1 MSREKRIQQV
11 IDNFGKYV
19 IKQARSNLTKGRK
32 NTSSSLYSSLG
43 FKGRAKGESFEGS
56 FFMEDYGLFVDQGV
70 KGKNSFIKAPASPFR
85 FGTGTGRPGGLS
97 ESIPKWVRAKRF
109 QFRDKKSGKFMS
121 YEQTG
126 FLIARSIYQKG
137 IKPSYFF
144 SKPFAI
150 GFAKLPLEIAKAM
163 KSEEENSNK
172 K

>member
-1 MSREKRIQQV
+1 MSREKRLQQV

-19 IKQARSNLTKGRK
+19 IQQSRSNLTKNKK
-32 NTSSSLYSSLG
+32 NASSSLYNSLA
-43 FKGRAKGESFEGS
+43 FKGKAKGENFEGS
-56 FFMEDYGLFVDQGV
+56 FFMEDYALFVDQGV
-70 KGKNSFIKAPASPFR
+70 KGKNSSAKAPNSPFR
-85 FGTGTGRPGGLS
+85 FGTGTGRRGGLS

-144 SKPFAI
+144 SKPFGLAL
-150 GFAKLPLEIAKAM
+150 AKLPLEIAQAM
-163 KSEEENSNK
+163 LPKQEDFNK